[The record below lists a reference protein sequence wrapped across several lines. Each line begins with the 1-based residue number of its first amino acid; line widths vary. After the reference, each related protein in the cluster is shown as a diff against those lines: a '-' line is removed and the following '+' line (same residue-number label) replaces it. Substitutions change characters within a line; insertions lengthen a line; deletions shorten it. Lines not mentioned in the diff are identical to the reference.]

1 MVSPVIKPDEIR
13 APPNA
18 AGPRLWSM
26 AVVTLRPPLR
36 DLAGG
41 HREVLVDADSVG
53 LALRALEQAHPQIT
67 GWILDEHGR
76 VRPHVSVF
84 VDGARVT
91 EKAELAPDDVIHVLP
106 AISGGVR

>member
-1 MVSPVIKPDEIR
+1 
-13 APPNA
+13 
-18 AGPRLWSM
+18 M

-41 HREVLVDADSVG
+41 HREVIVEGESVG
-53 LALRALEQAHPQIT
+53 VALRALEQAYPPIT

-84 VDGARVT
+84 LNGERVT
-91 EKAELAPDDVIHVLP
+91 EKAKLAPDAVVHVLP
-106 AISGGVR
+106 AISGGDR